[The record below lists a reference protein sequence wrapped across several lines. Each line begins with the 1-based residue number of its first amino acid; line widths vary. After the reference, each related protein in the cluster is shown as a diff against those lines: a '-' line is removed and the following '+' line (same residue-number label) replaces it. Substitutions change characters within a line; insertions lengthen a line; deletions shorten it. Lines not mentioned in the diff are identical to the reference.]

1 MTIKSEVRN
10 VVLVHGAWH
19 GSWCWEKLI
28 PELSAKRWN
37 VLTVDL
43 PSASAGS
50 DGHAGMY
57 DDAGAIRECVE
68 RVDGPV
74 VVVAHSYGGM
84 PATEAAA
91 RAANVSH
98 LIYLSAFQVEEGES
112 LASTVRTHGGSLP
125 AVDNGTMQPP
135 GENAIGLFYGGA
147 SKEDAAR
154 ALARLVPQTVRSFD
168 EQLTSAAWKTIPS
181 VFVVCEQ
188 DQAIPAAMQDSMATR
203 ATTVHRLDSDHSPF
217 LSMPASLA
225 QVISN
230 STDRNETATKETP

>member
-1 MTIKSEVRN
+1 MTIKTEVRN
-10 VVLVHGAWH
+10 AVLVHGAWH

-43 PSASAGS
+43 PSASAGG

-91 RAANVSH
+91 TAANVSH
-98 LIYLSAFQVEEGES
+98 LIYLSAFQVDEGES
-112 LASTVRTHGGSLP
+112 LASTVRAHGGSLP
-125 AVDNGTMQPP
+125 AADNERMQPP
-135 GENAIGLFYGGA
+135 GNAIGRFYGGA
-147 SKEDAAR
+147 AKADADG

-168 EQLTSAAWKTIPS
+168 ERLTSAAWKTIPS

-188 DQAIPAAMQDSMATR
+188 DQMIPAAMQDSMATR

-225 QVISN
+225 QVISD